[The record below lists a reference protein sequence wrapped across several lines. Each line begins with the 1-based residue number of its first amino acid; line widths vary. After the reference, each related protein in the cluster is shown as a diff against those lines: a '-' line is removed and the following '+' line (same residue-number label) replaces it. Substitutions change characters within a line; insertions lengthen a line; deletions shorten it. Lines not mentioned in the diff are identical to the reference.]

1 MLSFLTSRFFANE
14 VSDEEDMTSELDLD
28 ADEKPQQEVILKQFS
43 YPGANVKNFFVRN
56 LRFFIIS

>member
-1 MLSFLTSRFFANE
+1 MLSFLTSRFFSNE

-43 YPGANVKNFFVRN
+43 YGANVKNFFVRN
-56 LRFFIIS
+56 LRIFIIS

>member
-43 YPGANVKNFFVRN
+43 YPGANVKNFFCP
-56 LRFFIIS
+56 